1 MTGSLPENNVTF
13 CEIINK
19 ILHFRSIPFFFLP
32 FGVAVAAPALG
43 ASSGR
48 KSISILGR
56 NPALCPGV
64 HETFLLC
71 PHQPRLRKPVAF
83 QHPCHSKKKS
93 TRKKKKRNS
102 YHWVNF
108 PVHEPLREIVKKD
121 NVISRHEPFAMPHFV
136 HAWPNSTLIIS
147 CTEFV
152 RT

>member
-1 MTGSLPENNVTF
+1 MRSSIKFCTF
-13 CEIINK
+13 A
-19 ILHFRSIPFFFLP
+19 LFLFFFSPSVSQRPHPPLELLAGENQLA
-32 FGVAVAAPALG
+32 FWDGTQLYVQECTKLFCSVHTNHVCVNR
-43 ASSGR
+43 SRFSIRVTVKR
-48 KSISILGR
+48 KAR
-56 NPALCPGV
+56 
-64 HETFLLC
+64 E
-71 PHQPRLRKPVAF
+71 
-83 QHPCHSKKKS
+83 
-93 TRKKKKRNS
+93 KKKKRNS